1 VLVLVWWSL
10 VWFFICVWYQYYGTN
25 RYGTIQDLCIV
36 QEGLKK
42 GSRFYDKGMAEP
54 TNSSKECA
62 TAEHEVWKIFRLQ

>member
-1 VLVLVWWSL
+1 MVHK
-10 VWFFICVWYQYYGTN
+10 IIGT
-25 RYGTIQDLCIV
+25 YVSYI

-42 GSRFYDKGMAEP
+42 GCRFYGKGMAEP